1 MHPLLYYCW
10 KETLNLFPVV
20 IFSFEVKLELF
31 VCHYSSLPHWHI
43 NLIESKDTYWMR
55 GERLLSLIQRYNK
68 WNVKPRWEARWLAL
82 MAARCSDRLL
92 QRFRKEVV
100 LWALLLLSKEH
111 MESFLL
117 LSWPL
122 RHYEPYNEFR
132 KKALESYW
140 LSSIFRHAI
149 QFPIL
154 RILVLTRFPLHN
166 HC

>member
-1 MHPLLYYCW
+1 M
-10 KETLNLFPVV
+10 V
-20 IFSFEVKLELF
+20 
-31 VCHYSSLPHWHI
+31 
-43 NLIESKDTYWMR
+43 
-55 GERLLSLIQRYNK
+55 
-68 WNVKPRWEARWLAL
+68 
-82 MAARCSDRLL
+82 ARCSDRLL
-92 QRFRKEVV
+92 QRFRKEVE

-166 HC
+166 HCYQKNGFVSGREVSFFPDVAVILGRKRTSKPLFV